1 MPIYKTSGLL
11 QHHSSKASVL
21 QHSDF
26 FTVQLLHL
34 YKYSGKTTALT
45 IWTFGGKV
53 MSLLFN
59 MLSRFVIAF
68 FSKSKNLLILWLQS
82 LSEVILWPKKVKSI
96 TVSTFSLFICLE
108 VMGLVA
114 MILGFWMLGFK
125 PAFHSSIS
133 PSSRG
138 FLFPF
143 CFLPFE
149 WYYPHIW
156 GCWHFSWQSW
166 FQLVIHSA

>member
-82 LSEVILWPKKVKSI
+82 LSAVILNPKKIKPV
-96 TVSTFSLFICLE
+96 TVSTFSSSICHE
-108 VMGLVA
+108 GMGLDA
-114 MILGFWMLGFK
+114 MILVFWML
-125 PAFHSSIS
+125 S
-133 PSSRG
+133 
-138 FLFPF
+138 FLKNLFI
-143 CFLPFE
+143 L
-149 WYYPHIW
+149 I
-156 GCWHFSWQSW
+156 GG
-166 FQLVIHSA
+166 